1 MSLYRQPG
9 RTATRTLVLIV
20 VATVVVAG
28 GIGFAI
34 GRSTAPD
41 PTLSEQISDV
51 RSELRPATQAF
62 EFMPNEYKQAVS
74 GGRVVRQAEYGGV
87 QSSLDRAQGAIDK
100 AKADLRAL
108 NPEQAAAIERNLA
121 AVRAAVERR
130 ADPAEVERLAV
141 AASDSVHQA
150 TGG

>member
-1 MSLYRQPG
+1 VSLYRQPG

-20 VATVVVAG
+20 LATIVVAG
-28 GIGFAI
+28 GVGYAI

-41 PTLSEQISDV
+41 PSLADQVSELRSD
-51 RSELRPATQAF
+51 LRPATQAF
-62 EFMPNEYKQAVS
+62 EFMPNEYSQAVS
-74 GGRVVRQAEYGGV
+74 GGRVVREAEYQGV
-87 QSSLDRAQGAIDK
+87 RSSLDRARSAIDK

-130 ADPAEVERLAV
+130 AEPAEVERLAR

-150 TGG
+150 IGG

>member
-20 VATVVVAG
+20 VATVIVAG

-41 PTLSEQISDV
+41 PSLSEQISDV

-87 QSSLDRAQGAIDK
+87 QSSLDRAQSAIDK

-108 NPEQAAAIERNLA
+108 NAEQAAEIERNLA
-121 AVRAAVERR
+121 ALRAAVARR
-130 ADPAEVERLAV
+130 ADPAEVERLAR

>member
-1 MSLYRQPG
+1 VSLYRQPG
-9 RTATRTLVLIV
+9 RTATRTLALIV
-20 VATVVVAG
+20 AVTVIVAG

-41 PTLSEQISDV
+41 PSLAEQVSDL
-51 RSELRPATQAF
+51 RSDLRPATQAF
-62 EFMPNEYKQAVS
+62 EFMPNEYRQAVS

-87 QSSLDRAQGAIDK
+87 RSSLDRAQSAIDK
-100 AKADLRAL
+100 SRGDLRAL
-108 NPEQAAAIERNLA
+108 NPEQAAAIDRNLA
-121 AVRAAVERR
+121 AVRAAVDRR
-130 ADPAEVERLAV
+130 ADPAEVARLAR